1 MIKNKYQ
8 DLIKNKL
15 TDILKLYFN
24 EDPECKS
31 IVWTQYTPFFN
42 DGSECIFEVH
52 NVDFFSYDVTDM
64 TDEQESEYENNDSEG
79 DLLYVSSYSTND
91 EVWENGTRPATETEL
106 TRTKLARLIT
116 NDTVSEILKLTF
128 GDHTKVTVTRDGI
141 DSEEYDHD

>member
-1 MIKNKYQ
+1 M
-8 DLIKNKL
+8 
-15 TDILKLYFN
+15 KLYFN

>member
-1 MIKNKYQ
+1 MYRVIQQTMKYG
-8 DLIKNKL
+8 K
-15 TDILKLYFN
+15 TA
-24 EDPECKS
+24 
-31 IVWTQYTPFFN
+31 
-42 DGSECIFEVH
+42 
-52 NVDFFSYDVTDM
+52 
-64 TDEQESEYENNDSEG
+64 
-79 DLLYVSSYSTND
+79 TND